1 MRPAMATEPAGRRR
15 GGGYRLLRHRW
26 GGPIADRI
34 LRGGAVLG
42 VATLAVTLIVP
53 GAVPLAVFLLFTL
66 WTNGPYSPVLPAAY
80 EPVLMLF
87 GRLYPPLLV
96 AAVGTLGTALVEY
109 LNYHV
114 YAAGADRLPDGVRAH
129 PMLARVERWYARAP
143 FATIV
148 VAALTPIPFWLV
160 RVLSALTRY
169 PVRRHL
175 TGTAL
180 GRFPRLWLFA
190 AIAAPLRISTS
201 WLALATL
208 AIAVVIAFLSVG
220 RLVRRRM
227 ALRRTTHPATLLS
240 PSPEIACCS

>member
-15 GGGYRLLRHRW
+15 GGCRLLRHRW

-53 GAVPLAVFLLFTL
+53 GAVPLSVFLLFTL

-114 YAAGADRLPDGVRAH
+114 YAAGADRLPEGVRAYH
-129 PMLARVERWYARAP
+129 C
-143 FATIV
+143 I
-148 VAALTPIPFWLV
+148 
-160 RVLSALTRY
+160 
-169 PVRRHL
+169 
-175 TGTAL
+175 
-180 GRFPRLWLFA
+180 
-190 AIAAPLRISTS
+190 
-201 WLALATL
+201 
-208 AIAVVIAFLSVG
+208 
-220 RLVRRRM
+220 
-227 ALRRTTHPATLLS
+227 
-240 PSPEIACCS
+240 